1 MSGCH
6 GGSGRLWEGGA
17 GACGFA
23 STPSPGSRGS
33 FLPPRAQLMFKA
45 ASRQQLMRPDNR
57 ELRGAGALARPRH
70 DTPTP
75 ATARPQDRDPL
86 WTLCRTLTAG
96 RAHAHEAPA
105 VMWAV
110 LEGTVGASHP
120 CCVRMAPH
128 GATASPPR
136 ESAGHPL
143 RVEVP
148 EGCGCLTVWL
158 GLPMAGQ
165 FHPGAAPAAHSRWPH
180 WGCAGARPSAGA
192 AQSCL
197 CAGRCQHTCAG
208 TGKQLV
214 GLGPFPS
221 ATPGWRRPL
230 PTSTGTPRLWLA
242 IFCPSPG
249 GTPWHFQKPPG
260 PW

>member
-1 MSGCH
+1 MPPKLWAHAWHGGEEEVSGCH

-57 ELRGAGALARPRH
+57 ELRGAGVLARPRH

-75 ATARPQDRDPL
+75 ATARPQHRGPPG
-86 WTLCRTLTAG
+86 TLCRTLTAG

-110 LEGTVGASHP
+110 LEGTVGASRP

-136 ESAGHPL
+136 E
-143 RVEVP
+143 
-148 EGCGCLTVWL
+148 
-158 GLPMAGQ
+158 
-165 FHPGAAPAAHSRWPH
+165 
-180 WGCAGARPSAGA
+180 
-192 AQSCL
+192 
-197 CAGRCQHTCAG
+197 
-208 TGKQLV
+208 
-214 GLGPFPS
+214 
-221 ATPGWRRPL
+221 
-230 PTSTGTPRLWLA
+230 
-242 IFCPSPG
+242 
-249 GTPWHFQKPPG
+249 
-260 PW
+260 